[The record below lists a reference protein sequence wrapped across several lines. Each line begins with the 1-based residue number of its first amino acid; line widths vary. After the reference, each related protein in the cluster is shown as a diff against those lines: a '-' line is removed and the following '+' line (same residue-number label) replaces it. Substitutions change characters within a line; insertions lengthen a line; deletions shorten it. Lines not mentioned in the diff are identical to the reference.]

1 MDYPSISIDKY
12 HHEKLN
18 SEHARWDRVSI
29 SVSTES
35 MRYRIRTHTYK
46 HTYIYMHRPMDFL
59 REITFVARETD
70 LLDRAISFN
79 DRFLYLWIT
88 LFAGSE
94 SLLLQQ

>member
-1 MDYPSISIDKY
+1 
-12 HHEKLN
+12 
-18 SEHARWDRVSI
+18 
-29 SVSTES
+29 
-35 MRYRIRTHTYK
+35 
-46 HTYIYMHRPMDFL
+46 MHRPMDFL